1 MKLLKLKF
9 ANINSLAGEHSI
21 SFDEHPIATSGL
33 FLITGP
39 TGSGKTTLLDAIS
52 LALYQFIPR
61 IGTITVAGLNDSGYV
76 ITRGELS
83 AFAQVEYEVRAGERY
98 RSTWKIEGRT
108 ARAKEF
114 SATHLKCTLEQ
125 WKDNEWVGM
134 PIKNSDVPKINEQL
148 IGLSA
153 EQFNMSIVL
162 SQGAFAKLLHAK
174 PEERSKLLETI
185 TGSYVYR
192 SIGKKIAEKT
202 RQAEAS
208 VYDLQAKMEA
218 IHLLKNEEV
227 ADFETRILQLTQQIE
242 TINQELEPLEKI
254 IRIKA
259 ELKKQNFQLGEK
271 QREIQLLN
279 KQVEATKFERERLK
293 NHEKAVV
300 FQVEIEQLAA
310 LHKQAVR
317 LSEELNQVSNAGE
330 RATKDVD
337 AILQSFNELCNKN
350 ADRLSFDAELSEL
363 SNKLKGIL
371 NEKFAL
377 ESNLKLL
384 NDQLRIH
391 TNILTDNHGIKDLDQ
406 QSLTEKQRILKESL
420 KDFDPVSAG
429 RTREKLSMQRNALVN
444 WESNY
449 LRLTNVEAEI
459 KQKNERKNYYSALAK
474 DAAEQLNPCIE
485 RERNLSEKVDLLTQ
499 VVDNLRKN
507 SSFEELRAQLVEGE
521 PCPVCGSTEHPTK
534 GGTLGELHLQESL
547 LKDARK
553 AFDSARMELH
563 NVMAAIEAHEEQLKA
578 IDKDLNELQPKFN
591 LLSATNRDFEKEFGD
606 VGIEEGKKRVIDALD
621 QVVAQEKAYSLLESI
636 QTRNQVA
643 ETIQAHQLNLEKV
656 HQNLTALYSGSDFT
670 QDEKTWRNRFV
681 ASVQIEMQSARKV
694 DELSVEKRNIDT
706 QLEKQKSDLLPR
718 IQEAGFE
725 SVNTCKSFIL
735 PLVEKQKIERE
746 INAIDQQ
753 LNGALAVVKDLEAS
767 RRTLIQADTHS
778 AALED
783 LESDK
788 QKMMEKLQGNISER
802 STLQE
807 KIAANN
813 HQLERSAELQAA
825 FADYDKERNHWRTLN
840 KAFGTESG
848 DKFNNIAQK
857 YTLNYLI
864 TLANARLKSFNA
876 RYSIQSVNP
885 TDITDNVLFIRD
897 QQMGNQE
904 RQVTTLSG
912 GETFLSSLALALALA
927 DFASEKI
934 RIDCLFIDEGFGT
947 LDPDS
952 LETAMA
958 AIEQLRTDSGKTVG
972 LISHVPELKERIR
985 CQIQLEKKGA
995 GRSTLS
1001 VI

>member
-1 MKLLKLKF
+1 MKLLKLRF
-9 ANINSLAGEHSI
+9 ANINSLAGEHCI

-61 IGTITVAGLNDSGYV
+61 IGTITVPGLNDSGYV

-125 WKDNEWVGM
+125 WKNDEWVGM
-134 PIKNSDVPKINEQL
+134 PIKNSDVSKVNEQL

-174 PEERSKLLETI
+174 PDERSKLLETI
-185 TGSYVYR
+185 TGSFVYR

-202 RQAEAS
+202 RLAEAK
-208 VYDLQAKMEA
+208 VYDLQSKMDA
-218 IHLLKNEEV
+218 IQLLKQEEV
-227 ADFETRILQLTQQIE
+227 AEFEARILQLTNQIDS
-242 TINQELEPLEKI
+242 INHDLEPLEKI
-254 IRIKA
+254 IRLKD
-259 ELKKQNFQLGEK
+259 ELKNKRFQLGEK
-271 QREIQLLN
+271 QREIQLLH
-279 KQVEATKFERERLK
+279 KQVEATKFEREQLSR
-293 NHEKAVV
+293 HEKAVV
-300 FQVEIEQLAA
+300 FQLEIEQLTNI
-310 LHKQAVR
+310 
-317 LSEELNQVSNAGE
+317 LNQHKRISDELIRVADAGE
-330 RATKDVD
+330 KATKEVD
-337 AILQSFNELCNKN
+337 AILLSFNDLCGKN
-350 ADRLSFDAELSEL
+350 ADRTTFEVELSEL
-363 SNKLKGIL
+363 SKEL
-371 NEKFAL
+371 NEILQEKIKL
-377 ESNLKLL
+377 ESQLSIF

-391 TNILTDNHGIKDLDQ
+391 TNILTDNHGVTNLDDDY
-406 QSLTEKQRILKESL
+406 LEKQLEELSAKL
-420 KDFDPVSAG
+420 KDFDAVTAS
-429 RTREKLSMQRNALVN
+429 RTREKLSMQRNALVS
-444 WESNY
+444 WESNHV
-449 LRLTNVEAEI
+449 RLTAVEREI
-459 KQKNERKNYYSALAK
+459 QEKTEQKTKLTE
-474 DAAEQLNPCIE
+474 DATTAATKLNPCIE
-485 RERNLSEKVDLLTQ
+485 REKILSEKVDLLEK
-499 VVDNLRKN
+499 VVDNLRKT
-507 SSFEELRAQLVEGE
+507 SSFDEIRAQLKAGE
-521 PCPVCGSTEHPTK
+521 PCPVCGSKDHAIK
-534 GGTLGELHLQESL
+534 GGTSGELNIQESL
-547 LKDARK
+547 LSDARK
-553 AFDSARMELH
+553 SFDIARMERHDLMASIETTEENL
-563 NVMAAIEAHEEQLKA
+563 NVINQHLAKLEPERNLLKA
-578 IDKDLNELQPKFN
+578 TD
-591 LLSATNRDFEKEFGD
+591 RDFEKEFGD
-606 VGIEEGKKRVIDALD
+606 VGFEEGKKRVIDALD
-621 QVVAQEKAYSLLESI
+621 QIIAQEKAYGLFESI
-636 QTRNQVA
+636 QTRKEIADKIKTQS
-643 ETIQAHQLNLEKV
+643 TKIEKV
-656 HQNLTALYSGSDFT
+656 TQKLASKYSGSDFT
-670 QDEKTWRNRFV
+670 QDEKIWRSRF
-681 ASVQIEMQSARKV
+681 ASNQQMEFQSTRKV
-694 DELSVEKRNIDT
+694 DELNSEKRNLET
-706 QLEKQKSDLLPR
+706 ELEKLKNDLLPR
-718 IQEAGFE
+718 VHEAGFE
-725 SVNTCKSFIL
+725 SVKSCKTFIL
-735 PLVEKQKIERE
+735 QPADKQKIERE
-746 INAIDQQ
+746 ITAIDQK
-753 LNGALAVVKDLEAS
+753 LNGAQAVAKDLEAS
-767 RRTLIQADTHS
+767 CKTLSQADTHS
-778 AALED
+778 TTLED
-783 LESDK
+783 LISDK
-788 QKMMEKLQGNISER
+788 RQMMEKLQGNISER

-807 KIAANN
+807 KIVSNN
-813 HQLERSAELQAA
+813 LQLERSVELQSE
-825 FADYDKERNHWRTLN
+825 FAESDKERNHWRTLN

-876 RYSIQSVNP
+876 RYSIQSVDP
-885 TDITDNVLFIRD
+885 TDVSDKVLFIRD